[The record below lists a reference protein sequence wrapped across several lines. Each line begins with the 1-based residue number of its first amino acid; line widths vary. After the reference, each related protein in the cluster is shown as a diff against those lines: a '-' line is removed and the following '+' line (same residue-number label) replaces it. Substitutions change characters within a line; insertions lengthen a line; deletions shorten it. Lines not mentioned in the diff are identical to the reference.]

1 MFPKIRGTPKSSIL
15 IGFSIINH
23 PFWGYPYFRKYPYIL
38 TIPSAGMAK
47 NRQVAFTASLG
58 HGGPEATCL
67 HGSMATELPGAK
79 LLGILVDYCSYPPP
93 VPKKIG

>member
-1 MFPKIRGTPKSSIL
+1 MGFPTKNDHFGVFGGHHYL
-15 IGFSIINH
+15 
-23 PFWGYPYFRKYPYIL
+23 RKHPYIL
-38 TIPSAGMAK
+38 TIPSSAGMAFL
-47 NRQVAFTASLG
+47 RQVAFSASLG

-93 VPKKIG
+93 VPKKVG